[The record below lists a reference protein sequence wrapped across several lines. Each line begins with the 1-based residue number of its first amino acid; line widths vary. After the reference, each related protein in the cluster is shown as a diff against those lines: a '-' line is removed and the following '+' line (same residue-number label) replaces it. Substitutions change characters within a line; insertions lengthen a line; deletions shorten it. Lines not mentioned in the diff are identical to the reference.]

1 MLRPSILSHGVG
13 WQNAGLLALTH
24 VGSRRVVQI
33 SAGFM
38 IFFSILGSG
47 GLSFLRFCN
56 LNSFRTKFILG
67 FCIFLGLSVPQY
79 FNGYTLANGYGLV
92 HTGGRWKAFV
102 AGCLAYFLD
111 YNLHQKDGGIRKD
124 RAESELSGVED

>member
-1 MLRPSILSHGVG
+1 MFIDLNSPLGLLLRCRGFQVQLCYDLLFSAMVLVG
-13 WQNAGLLALTH
+13 RENAGLLALTH

-56 LNSFRTKFILG
+56 LNSFRTNFILV

-79 FNGYTLANGYGLV
+79 FNRYTLANGYGLV
-92 HTGGRWKAFV
+92 HTGGRWFNDIINV
-102 AGCLAYFLD
+102 PF
-111 YNLHQKDGGIRKD
+111 Q
-124 RAESELSGVED
+124 

>member
-13 WQNAGLLALTH
+13 WQKECWSFGLDTCWQSK
-24 VGSRRVVQI
+24 GSSDFGWI
-33 SAGFM
+33 HDL
-38 IFFSILGSG
+38 FSILGSG

-92 HTGGRWKAFV
+92 HTGGRWFNDIINV
-102 AGCLAYFLD
+102 PF
-111 YNLHQKDGGIRKD
+111 Q
-124 RAESELSGVED
+124 